1 LKFHFAKLPILG
13 EAKPNQKQ
21 TTMSNPEEIQIK
33 NKFADES
40 AGVFADAST
49 LDTSASPVYYGFNC
63 TPRQV
68 RYYKVEKSVE
78 SIMKGGFTRSSVVK
92 FLDKIKEKMS
102 KTENKFAEY
111 ETAYKTAQS
120 KMETCTDSSAR
131 KLFRKERDRLE
142 TKAYNYENEVVSMY
156 QRAVEKLTQY
166 LA

>member
-1 LKFHFAKLPILG
+1 
-13 EAKPNQKQ
+13 
-21 TTMSNPEEIQIK
+21 MSNPEEIQIK
-33 NKFADES
+33 NKFADET

-78 SIMKGGFTRSSVVK
+78 QILKGGFTRSSVVK

-102 KTENKFAEY
+102 QSENKFAEY
-111 ETAYKTAQS
+111 ETKV
-120 KMETCTDSSAR
+120 
-131 KLFRKERDRLE
+131 KELE
-142 TKAYNYENEVVSMY
+142 TKRTACLDSSVRKLLRKEQTKIENRMYDYEYSVVGKY
-156 QRAVEKLTQY
+156 QKAVQSLTEF

>member
-1 LKFHFAKLPILG
+1 
-13 EAKPNQKQ
+13 
-21 TTMSNPEEIQIK
+21 MSNPEEIQTK

-78 SIMKGGFTRSSVVK
+78 QILKGGYTRSSVVK
-92 FLDKIKEKMS
+92 FLDKVKEKMC
-102 KTENKFAEY
+102 KAENKFAEY
-111 ETAYKTAQS
+111 ETKAKEIQTKREA
-120 KMETCTDSSAR
+120 CTDYAVR
-131 KLFRKERDRLE
+131 QVLRKEQNKME
-142 TKAYNYENEVVSMY
+142 TKAYNYENDVVSLY
-156 QRAVEKLTQY
+156 QRAVENLTKI